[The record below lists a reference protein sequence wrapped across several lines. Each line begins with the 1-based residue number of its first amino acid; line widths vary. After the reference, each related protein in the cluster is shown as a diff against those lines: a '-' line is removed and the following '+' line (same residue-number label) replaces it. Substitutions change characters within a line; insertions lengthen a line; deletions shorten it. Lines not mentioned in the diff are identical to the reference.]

1 MTTIHRTL
9 AVLTLSTKVPA
20 LITQAQAIVE
30 SVTGNPAFPNAA
42 PLLASIT
49 SATTALVAAETTAQ
63 TKVKG
68 AAQARNQKRAALVTL
83 VHQLKSDVQQAA
95 DADPANAEP
104 IILGAGLAVR
114 KPTARSK
121 ATFIARRGT
130 VSGTAQLVAK
140 AVAQRA
146 SYEWQYSVDGK
157 TWTMAPSTLQARTT
171 VEGLTPAT
179 TYTFRYRAVT
189 KAGEGDWSS
198 VTTLVTS

>member
-68 AAQARNQKRAALVTL
+68 AAQARNQKRAALVML
-83 VHQLKSDVQQAA
+83 VHQLKGDVQEAA

-114 KPTARSK
+114 KPTSRTK
-121 ATFIARRGT
+121 PTFVARRGK
-130 VSGTAQLVAK
+130 VSGVAELVAK

-146 SYEWQYSVDGK
+146 SYEWQYSNDGK
-157 TWTMAPSTLQARTT
+157 TWTSTPVTLQSRTT
-171 VEGLTPAT
+171 IEGLTPGT
-179 TYTFRYRAVT
+179 TYSFHYRPVT

-198 VTTLVTS
+198 ITTLVMS